1 MCKLVFIF
9 SFKVNQY
16 VHMSGFVFGLFTAVI
31 FLPYITFNHWYTK
44 ARVILTCLAGAVL
57 LVMIIF
63 MLIAFYKLQPHVPDY
78 LSYVN
83 CIPFT
88 KLLCPAKSPWARGYI
103 HNPSLLPQWLSGLT
117 QLLLT
122 LQPPTMEWDDA
133 YYTMNSHHQFQV
145 LFGSYMFWHYLH
157 VVALHLQWLMPGEKK
172 GSRNCLT
179 LFYYCK
185 YYGIS

>member
-1 MCKLVFIF
+1 
-9 SFKVNQY
+9 
-16 VHMSGFVFGLFTAVI
+16 MSGFVFGLFTAVI

-88 KLLCPAKSPWARGYI
+88 KLLCPTKSP
-103 HNPSLLPQWLSGLT
+103 
-117 QLLLT
+117 
-122 LQPPTMEWDDA
+122 
-133 YYTMNSHHQFQV
+133 
-145 LFGSYMFWHYLH
+145 
-157 VVALHLQWLMPGEKK
+157 
-172 GSRNCLT
+172 
-179 LFYYCK
+179 
-185 YYGIS
+185 

>member
-103 HNPSLLPQWLSGLT
+103 HAILPCYRSG
-117 QLLLT
+117 
-122 LQPPTMEWDDA
+122 WA
-133 YYTMNSHHQFQV
+133 VWHSCC
-145 LFGSYMFWHYLH
+145 WHYSH
-157 VVALHLQWLMPGEKK
+157 QQWNEMMLI
-172 GSRNCLT
+172 T
-179 LFYYCK
+179 LWTHIISSK
-185 YYGIS
+185 YYLGRICFDIISMW